1 MLLLNFINPQLFNR
15 DFGQESLPQV
25 KITISAIFDCE
36 LSILTKYCDRKK
48 PKHSF
53 LQIQFLV
60 PEEINEM
67 MRDDERLFLSYAY
80 AIMEMPFATPNN
92 FRQVLHENFSFFTNK
107 SCTEYSE

>member
-1 MLLLNFINPQLFNR
+1 MLLLNIIGPQLVNQ

-36 LSILTKYCDRKK
+36 LSILTKYCARKK

-60 PEEINEM
+60 PGGVCEM
-67 MRDDERLFLSYAY
+67 TRDDER
-80 AIMEMPFATPNN
+80 
-92 FRQVLHENFSFFTNK
+92 FF
-107 SCTEYSE
+107 